1 MYQVIKWG
9 GGIIGHASKEMPAGG
24 SRSWPST
31 AAMRRRPDQRI
42 KELVRYLES
51 IQVKGA
57 AGAEPVEAK
66 QPVTLCLL
74 GRGPLMSLANV

>member
-1 MYQVIKWG
+1 
-9 GGIIGHASKEMPAGG
+9 
-24 SRSWPST
+24 
-31 AAMRRRPDQRI
+31 MRRRPDQRI